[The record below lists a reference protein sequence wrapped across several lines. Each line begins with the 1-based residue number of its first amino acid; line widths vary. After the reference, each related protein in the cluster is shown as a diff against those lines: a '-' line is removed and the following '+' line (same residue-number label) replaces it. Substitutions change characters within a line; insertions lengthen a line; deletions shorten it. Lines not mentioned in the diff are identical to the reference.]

1 MKLEQ
6 ILAEANTL
14 QQINPVNQFYGTTDG
29 LRVNLFGKFQGKTYE
44 KGLFQWVEVQKEIT
58 PCEKGDYPFDPSWE
72 QKETF
77 YGLLTPKGVK
87 IVEAWLV
94 AENQGLLKK
103 AYSSPCR
110 LINSPRIE
118 DMDLTNPKYL
128 K

>member
-6 ILAEANTL
+6 ILAEANKIE
-14 QQINPVNQFYGTTDG
+14 QITPTDQFYGTTDG
-29 LRVNLFGKFQGKTYE
+29 LRVGLFGKFEGKTYE
-44 KGLFQWVEVQKEIT
+44 KGLFQWVEVQEAIT
-58 PCEKGDYPFDPSWE
+58 PCEKGEYPFDPSWE
-72 QKETF
+72 QEEAF

-87 IVEAWLV
+87 IVEAWLN

-103 AYSSPCR
+103 AYSSPCL